1 MRLKKEKCVFL
12 TPRVEYLGHL
22 IDSEGLHPTLTKVR
36 AILNAPSPT
45 NVTQLKSFLGW
56 GPNEESAFKK
66 AKQSLTDV
74 HVLVHFDPQ
83 KELVLTSDASPYGIA
98 AVLSHKMADGTER
111 PIEFA
116 SRSLHPAERKYSQLD
131 KEALALVFA
140 VKKFHKYLYGRP
152 FSLLTDHKPLVYLF
166 NET

>member
-1 MRLKKEKCVFL
+1 MQLSLEEKSRPYTTINTHRGLRNLNEVLSRLEKAGVRLKKEKCVFL

-45 NVTQLKSFLGW
+45 NVTQLKSFLGIINYYRKFLPDLSSKLFPLNSLLQKNSRWNW
-56 GPNEESAFKK
+56 GPNKESAFKK

-83 KELVLTSDASPYGIA
+83 KELV
-98 AVLSHKMADGTER
+98 
-111 PIEFA
+111 
-116 SRSLHPAERKYSQLD
+116 
-131 KEALALVFA
+131 
-140 VKKFHKYLYGRP
+140 
-152 FSLLTDHKPLVYLF
+152 
-166 NET
+166 